1 MSETGAMPLS
11 MPIHLTS
18 LKAMSTFFRLLWFA
32 LVTLVGILVGL
43 WAHQLERHTPPPI
56 AFSKMGGGNLPKSQK
71 KPLPAASVALPSAN
85 SMTIEEMD
93 VVINGGTGADGQYR
107 LHKWLGGDSE
117 RSIKCGQMA
126 SDYSCEKNYESKLS
140 DLFKQ
145 YYATNN
151 KEERR
156 SLYHE
161 ITRQRLYCMSY
172 DFEVARRANLL
183 VGPVLGVSESAK
195 DREAL
200 QGQSARPSPSS
211 K

>member
-1 MSETGAMPLS
+1 
-11 MPIHLTS
+11 
-18 LKAMSTFFRLLWFA
+18 
-32 LVTLVGILVGL
+32 
-43 WAHQLERHTPPPI
+43 
-56 AFSKMGGGNLPKSQK
+56 
-71 KPLPAASVALPSAN
+71 
-85 SMTIEEMD
+85 MTIEEMD
-93 VVINGGTGADGQYR
+93 VVIKGGTGVDGQYR
-107 LHKWLGGDSE
+107 FHKWLGRDSE
-117 RSIKCGQMA
+117 RSIRCGQIA

-145 YYATNN
+145 YNATNS

-195 DREAL
+195 GREAL
-200 QGQSARPSPSS
+200 QGQSTGASPSS

>member
-1 MSETGAMPLS
+1 
-11 MPIHLTS
+11 
-18 LKAMSTFFRLLWFA
+18 
-32 LVTLVGILVGL
+32 
-43 WAHQLERHTPPPI
+43 
-56 AFSKMGGGNLPKSQK
+56 
-71 KPLPAASVALPSAN
+71 
-85 SMTIEEMD
+85 MTIEEID
-93 VVINGGTGADGQYR
+93 AVIKSGTGVDGQYR
-107 LHKWLGGDSE
+107 FHKWLGGDSE
-117 RSIKCGQMA
+117 RSIRCGQMA
-126 SDYSCEKNYESKLS
+126 SDYSCDKNYESKLS

-145 YYATNN
+145 YHATNS

-172 DFEVARRANLL
+172 EFEIARRANLL

-200 QGQSARPSPSS
+200 QGQSTSPSPSS